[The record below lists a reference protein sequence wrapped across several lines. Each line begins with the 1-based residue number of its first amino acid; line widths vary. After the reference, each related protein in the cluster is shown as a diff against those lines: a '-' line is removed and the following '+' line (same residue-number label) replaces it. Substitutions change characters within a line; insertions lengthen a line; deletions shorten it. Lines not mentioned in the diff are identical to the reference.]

1 MKKIILVIVTVTIVF
16 LGATSVSSSEKE
28 PVVIEYPNGKIV
40 KGYVLDCELD
50 LYECSL
56 KLSDGKIYT
65 VMYTQIDD
73 LSKIITNPEV
83 LDYFEHIYPQA

>member
-1 MKKIILVIVTVTIVF
+1 MKKIILAIATIAIVF
-16 LGATSVSSSEKE
+16 LGVTSVSSSEKE
-28 PVVIEYPNGKIV
+28 PVIIDFPDGHQV

-50 LYECSL
+50 LYKCSL

-73 LSKIITNPEV
+73 LSKVIISPDV